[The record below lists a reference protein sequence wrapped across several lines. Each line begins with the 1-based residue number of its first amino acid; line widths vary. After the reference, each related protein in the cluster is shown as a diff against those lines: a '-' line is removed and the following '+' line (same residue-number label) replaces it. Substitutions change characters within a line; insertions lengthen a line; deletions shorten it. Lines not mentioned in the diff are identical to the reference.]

1 MTEEERYLFDLQ
13 GYLVLRGV
21 LPHDFVSEINRAVDE
36 LESLSDD
43 QVTVRGLSRI
53 YRNAKD
59 VLTLPGEPNGGLPD
73 YDSQILP
80 YGGFA
85 EELIDW
91 PTSLGYVQEMIGE
104 PCRMDAASLM
114 SRNTQGAF
122 KWHHGAAELLPYS
135 EYAFR
140 DGGFKCVS
148 VKIGYALTDVD
159 VGDGCFAV
167 IAGSHKSNFTNP
179 LVGMVPDAEHPL
191 VRPIPVEAGD
201 AVIFSED
208 LSHGAVVNRR
218 SRVRRTLFYS
228 YAPVFHCKWNSLAET
243 AHGFEKRSSESRRA
257 LIEGPSPYADENIY
271 EEADL

>member
-114 SRNTQGAF
+114 SRNTQGTPRPA
-122 KWHHGAAELLPYS
+122 
-135 EYAFR
+135 
-140 DGGFKCVS
+140 
-148 VKIGYALTDVD
+148 T
-159 VGDGCFAV
+159 
-167 IAGSHKSNFTNP
+167 
-179 LVGMVPDAEHPL
+179 PDMA
-191 VRPIPVEAGD
+191 
-201 AVIFSED
+201 
-208 LSHGAVVNRR
+208 
-218 SRVRRTLFYS
+218 RTLRPEAASSAAVCSAIAFS
-228 YAPVFHCKWNSLAET
+228 SNASILLSARISGLST
-243 AHGFEKRSSESRRA
+243 RSW
-257 LIEGPSPYADENIY
+257 P
-271 EEADL
+271 